1 MESKP
6 ETWKSA
12 FLLDYFMEKI
22 IKQIWDGVVDAT
34 GPVDMEWSSYWLAY
48 IGMRVSA

>member
-12 FLLDYFMEKI
+12 FLLDYFMEKNY
-22 IKQIWDGVVDAT
+22 QTNLRWCG
-34 GPVDMEWSSYWLAY
+34 GCHWSSWHGMIQLLTGIYWH
-48 IGMRVSA
+48 